1 MTTVPIT
8 PSASSAHPSSG
19 SRPSTSN
26 INKEIPSTPTKAHR
40 AKSQTPSPSKSKE
53 HSPIPARIPTPTS
66 PTIEAGKKTVH
77 KMAQAGQGN
86 KEKENEDGKSLLNPH
101 SSTFEPKSISETFTS
116 KMRNLTMTDQGS
128 SSRYVENVPEIEGPS
143 TPKKKKEVPHFETP
157 RRPIRA
163 ETTTATPSLSYTPF
177 APSTGQSS
185 RFPVTPSTPATPVR
199 REGESIS
206 KEKNTREEQFVSGST
221 EANPDEIG
229 RYLLIQQI
237 PLDTTENE
245 IKNLFQSN
253 CNFKAIVI
261 KHLKAK
267 GLVLVAFYDPRE
279 AAKLYN
285 LFQSSSVRIKTDGPL
300 TQLHCMKTDLHVVQ
314 SIIGR
319 SSGWEAIWENSQ
331 SVIKVEIVGGVGVTV
346 DVMKKTLSMFGELQ
360 RLDEFGHTGRCFIAE
375 YFDTRHAAQ
384 AISLLDGQKAQQALI
399 SVSYLHSTAN
409 PALATANSSKYTL
422 GSVAYFPGRIG
433 PAGSS
438 TRSQSDS
445 IAGSDVFGYTT
456 STEASSPIH
465 TPRTAPFS
473 RISSDSDVFN
483 SRKPSSIYSTASQ
496 SRNTSGYSTPQSWT
510 RTSTVGSQSG
520 YDTPAHLLALSR
532 RLHEPGTVEG
542 LINNADIEARARQG
556 QGIGG
561 HWNANDRKAIPA
573 HNRVFPER
581 ILSGLDPRTTVM
593 IKDVPNKLSRQEL
606 VNILEEVVPGDYDFV
621 YLRFDFKNCCNVLY
635 RFIEA
640 KVGKKWNL
648 FSSEKVLQVSYADIH
663 RGKPALINKFK
674 NSAVMGVI
682 EAWRPQIFYSSGR
695 MKGKPEPFPDSDNLA
710 VRSRSAAAQLAGFS
724 TGSNYS
730 YGHEDQYYDYSS
742 PHGSTYG
749 I

>member
-1 MTTVPIT
+1 MTTIPCT
-8 PSASSAHPSSG
+8 PSASPTHHQPGSS
-19 SRPSTSN
+19 PSTSN
-26 INKEIPSTPTKAHR
+26 LNKELPSTPTKAHT
-40 AKSQTPSPSKSKE
+40 AKSQTLSPSKNKKQ
-53 HSPIPARIPTPTS
+53 SPILVRIPTPTS
-66 PTIEAGKKTVH
+66 PTLEAGKKTVH
-77 KMAQAGQGN
+77 KMAQAGQGD
-86 KEKENEDGKSLLNPH
+86 KEKEDEDGKSLLNPH
-101 SSTFEPKSISETFTS
+101 SSTFEPKAISETFIS
-116 KMRNLTMTDQGS
+116 KMRDLSFADQGS
-128 SSRYVENVPEIEGPS
+128 SSRYTKNVPEIESPS
-143 TPKKKKEVPHFETP
+143 TPKKKKEVSHFETP

-185 RFPVTPSTPATPVR
+185 RLPVTPSTPATPIR
-199 REGESIS
+199 REGEYIS
-206 KEKNTREEQFVSGST
+206 KEKNKEEQPVSGLI
-221 EANPDEIG
+221 EEHPDEIG

-237 PLDTTENE
+237 PRDTTEDE
-245 IKNLFQSN
+245 IKSLVQSN

-285 LFQSSSVRIKTDGPL
+285 LLHSSSVRFKPDGPI

-314 SIIGR
+314 SITGR

-331 SVIKVEIVGGVGVTV
+331 SVVKVEIAGGVGVSV

-360 RLDEFGHTGRCFIAE
+360 RLDEIGHTGRCFIAE

-384 AISLLDGQKAQQALI
+384 AVSLLDGQKAQQALI

-422 GSVAYFPGRIG
+422 GSAAYFPGRLG
-433 PAGSS
+433 PGGSS

-445 IAGSDVFGYTT
+445 IASSDVFGYTT

-496 SRNTSGYSTPQSWT
+496 SRHTSAYSTPQSWT
-510 RTSTVGSQSG
+510 RTSAVGSQSG

-606 VNILEEVVPGDYDFV
+606 VNILEEVVPGEYDFV
-621 YLRFDFKNCCNVLY
+621 YLRFDFKNCCNALY

-640 KVGKKWNL
+640 KVGKKWNM
-648 FSSEKVLQVSYADIH
+648 FSSEKVLQVSYADIQ
-663 RGKPALINKFK
+663 GKAALINKFK

-724 TGSNYS
+724 TDSFGYD
-730 YGHEDQYYDYSS
+730 DQYYDYSS
-742 PHGSTYG
+742 PQGSIYG
-749 I
+749 V